1 MEIAIPGI
9 ALGLLYVANNQN
21 KEQENVNENFT
32 SRNALPN
39 TNIPDKNYP
48 SETPVVSSELERTSA
63 LSNVNR
69 FNSNGVYTDKYFTQ
83 QQPSQSELSK
93 EPEYLSLTGEKVGGD
108 YFHHNNMVPFFG
120 GNLKTSSIHESAN
133 ESILDNAVG
142 TGSQSTKKQEQ
153 SPLFAPGENLQWAH
167 GMPNQSDFIKSRIN
181 ASNKMAN
188 VNPFKQELIPR

>member
-69 FNSNGVYTDKYFTQ
+69 FNSNGVYTDKYFH
-83 QQPSQSELSK
+83 SK
-93 EPEYLSLTGEKVGGD
+93 KMMEVK
-108 YFHHNNMVPFFG
+108 
-120 GNLKTSSIHESAN
+120 IH
-133 ESILDNAVG
+133 LM
-142 TGSQSTKKQEQ
+142 KKC
-153 SPLFAPGENLQWAH
+153 LFIQ
-167 GMPNQSDFIKSRIN
+167 
-181 ASNKMAN
+181 
-188 VNPFKQELIPR
+188 